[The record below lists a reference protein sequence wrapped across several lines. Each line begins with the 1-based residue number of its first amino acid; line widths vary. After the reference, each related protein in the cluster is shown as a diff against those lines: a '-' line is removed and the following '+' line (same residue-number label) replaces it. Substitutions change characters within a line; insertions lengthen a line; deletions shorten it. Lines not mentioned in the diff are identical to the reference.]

1 MSYFYAATLKY
12 LLFAMA
18 YVAVDTAQE
27 NTEKITTSGVLLGDT
42 LEPFL
47 ISTLLDYVL
56 RETLLNNIDGFTII
70 RRISSCYPAVR
81 IGALV
86 YENDIAITC
95 DTIDQ
100 FENVLQRLEVHA

>member
-1 MSYFYAATLKY
+1 MSYFSAATLQY
-12 LLFAMA
+12 LLFALA
-18 YVAVDTAQE
+18 YAAVDTAQE
-27 NTEKITTSGVLLGDT
+27 NTEKITTSGVILGDT
-42 LEPFL
+42 LVPFL
-47 ISTLLDYVL
+47 IITLLDYVL

-70 RRISSCYPAVR
+70 PRMSSRYPEVR

-100 FENVLQRLEVHA
+100 FEDII